1 MREEFNLE
9 EFFKAV
15 MRQLDNLKPDEAIM
29 QHPLVLAYLGDT
41 IYDVFIRTLMVS
53 KNIGNVN
60 KLHKAT
66 SAYVKAKSQAETLYA
81 ISQMLTEEEA
91 YVVKRGRNA
100 KAGTIPKNADVMEY
114 KHATGF
120 EALLGYLYLKR
131 DFERLMHIL
140 CLSAQTKRDI

>member
-1 MREEFNLE
+1 ME

-15 MRQLDNLKPDEAIM
+15 LQNFDNLKPDEAIM

-60 KLHKAT
+60 KLHRAT
-66 SAYVKAKSQAETLYA
+66 TAYVKAKAQAETLYA
-81 ISQMLTEEEA
+81 ISDILTEEEA

-100 KAGTIPKNADVMEY
+100 KAGTIPKNADVIEY

-131 DFERLMHIL
+131 DFQRLMHIL
-140 CLSAQTKRDI
+140 CLSAETKSDKGD